1 MGARPPKPGRLFF
14 VELRR
19 CASRHFSLVLL
30 FMVSLKRKDER
41 GHTSGIRTLKRKDE
55 RGHDD
60 LNGYAKAYNKMLSAT
75 PRHRTGTQHMHS
87 THCSSARKPPPRIRG
102 RSSGSSGRHR
112 RHGRHAWLP
121 HATASRMRRAPLP
134 WLAGRAT
141 HPRNSRAYFRVPL
154 PGPRTAVAVV
164 WFTTVHS

>member
-41 GHTSGIRTLKRKDE
+41 RHTSGIRTLKRKDE

-134 WLAGRAT
+134 WLAGRAEEEDEEAAMPQT
-141 HPRNSRAYFRVPL
+141 N
-154 PGPRTAVAVV
+154 TAMPQTNTA
-164 WFTTVHS
+164 